1 MSNIKV
7 WTDEERAKNLMRLTV
22 ELREANSFD
31 DNPTK
36 IAVPWA
42 LAESII
48 NTLEADKKV
57 DGAVPDNFKI
67 DGKIAVIY
75 TVELAIELFKRG
87 YENITVLTKKYC
99 KHTKFLAQQM
109 NFKYNTINEATNM
122 TKKFNVALTNPPY
135 KQGLF
140 RTFMQIGL
148 EDLLTDDGVMIQ
160 VSPDD
165 TKPFNNKNYQSV
177 PLMKKYGLQTLENV
191 HDQFETN
198 LGTNTPIMAYYFDKA
213 KTYNPDV
220 FTLTANEQM
229 AMNIV
234 DKITAKVKQVG
245 ALFHGA
251 VGNTPEKGNHTM
263 VRALKTIHQDGPVFE
278 DLPMSEV
285 RYIENGED
293 YYYVG
298 RFYGKSAYN
307 HAYKGTGPLYIH
319 KDKLLVIGNV
329 KSHTEDEFNAVMNL
343 SEIKFALNCWTAG
356 SRATKGWGLSK
367 LPVVPA
373 GTTSDDNWFGLTDE
387 EQAFVKTHEK
397 GIV

>member
-7 WTDEERAKNLMRLTV
+7 WTDEERAKSLMRLTV
-22 ELREANSFD
+22 ELREANSFG

-48 NTLEADKKV
+48 DTLEADKKV

-122 TKKFNVALTNPPY
+122 TKKFSVVLTNPPY

-140 RTFMQIGL
+140 RTFMKIGL
-148 EDLLTDDGVMIQ
+148 EDLLTNNGVMIQ

-165 TKPFNNKNYQSV
+165 TQPFNNKKDETV
-177 PLMKKYGLQTLENV
+177 PLMKKHGLQTLENV
-191 HDQFETN
+191 HDQFNTD
-198 LGTNTPIMAYYFDKA
+198 LGTSAPIMAYYFDKT
-213 KTYNPDV
+213 KPHNPDV

-278 DLPMSEV
+278 DLPMSKV

-298 RFYGKSAYN
+298 RFYGKSDYN

-319 KDKLLVIGNV
+319 DGNMLVIGNA

-356 SRATKGWGLSK
+356 NRTTKGWGLGK

-373 GTTSDDNWFGLTDE
+373 GITSKDNWFGLTEE
-387 EQAFVKTHEK
+387 EQDFVKTHEK